1 MYNVKRDSVGWCVY
15 SRVRFCHNDHH
26 GWFRLKHPE
35 DEHSAEQADEDG
47 DEDDDDH
54 KPVVKRRGKPK
65 FMF

>member
-1 MYNVKRDSVGWCVY
+1 MHNVLVWLLHIHQVI
-15 SRVRFCHNDHH
+15 VRFLSLSNC
-26 GWFRLKHPE
+26 FRLKHHK
-35 DEHSAEQADEDG
+35 DDHSTEQADEDG